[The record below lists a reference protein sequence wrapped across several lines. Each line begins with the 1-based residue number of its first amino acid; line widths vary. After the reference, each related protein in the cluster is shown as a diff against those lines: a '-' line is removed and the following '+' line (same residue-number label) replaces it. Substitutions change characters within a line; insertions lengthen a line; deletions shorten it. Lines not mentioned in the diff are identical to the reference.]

1 MGISSTESDKD
12 KSNIWWSVHPLI
24 ELSTPFL
31 VFNEAIAELVL
42 VQQKAFQ
49 RQLSLQAFPRG
60 PKHNNNLVFM
70 HCLCPKILKKRTF
83 SLFCRNQSVAKA
95 SLALTADHAQE
106 VSSNPALEMGR

>member
-1 MGISSTESDKD
+1 M
-12 KSNIWWSVHPLI
+12 HPLI